1 LARMYQGRW
10 VIPMRRSNASKPQL
24 KIKFQVSAT
33 VDEITPTMND
43 EMESLPSNARIT
55 AVNPTASTSNITEYE
70 MRRPSG
76 DGKMRRP
83 TRASRSLGPTG
94 TFGILTVDSCSVV
107 TPVRISNS
115 LIRGRHTHCQQNI
128 RHRRSVQRCNN

>member
-1 LARMYQGRW
+1 MYQGRW

-43 EMESLPSNARIT
+43 ELESLPSNARIT
-55 AVNPTASTSNITEYE
+55 VVNPTASTSNITAYV

-83 TRASRSLGPTG
+83 TRASRSPGPTG
-94 TFGILTVDSCSVV
+94 TFRSEE
-107 TPVRISNS
+107 
-115 LIRGRHTHCQQNI
+115 HTSELQSRFDLVC
-128 RHRRSVQRCNN
+128 RLLLEKK